1 MQPMW
6 SDPKFNHCLQKEI
19 DTLDEKNEKKDLIG
33 SSAHVGTVGMK
44 VELFLKLKE
53 VKSFPEWKLYIFRTK
68 DDKMVTMYGAIA
80 KSPVSIDKV
89 RINDCVKVAGTV
101 ASCKGWKHPQTR
113 LNRVKILENKG
124 TAEGVESIPQWVG
137 SENNWND
144 TARSIEKDRNN

>member
-19 DTLDEKNEKKDLIG
+19 DSLDGKDEKKDP
-33 SSAHVGTVGMK
+33 HVGTVGMK

-89 RINDCVKVAGTV
+89 SINECVKVTGTV
-101 ASCKGWKHPQTR
+101 ASNKGWKHPQTR

-137 SENNWND
+137 SENNWD
-144 TARSIEKDRNN
+144 ETARNIEKDKNK

>member
-19 DTLDEKNEKKDLIG
+19 DALDEKDEKKDH
-33 SSAHVGTVGMK
+33 HVGTVGMK

-89 RINDCVKVAGTV
+89 RINDCVKIAGTV